1 MRVVAEIPHPDLK
14 ITVFSWNQ
22 KYLVKLE
29 KGPFEQ
35 TYKIGELDVTGENDL
50 TNMLDD
56 IFFLQVLEQFKAM
69 AETWRAARERAGA
82 FWASNLSRTFSRK
95 V

>member
-22 KYLVKLE
+22 KYLVKME

-35 TYKIGELDVTGENDL
+35 TYKIGEMDVTGEDEL
-50 TNMLDD
+50 RKMLDEPF
-56 IFFLQVLEQFKAM
+56 IEQVLIQFREM
-69 AETWRAARERAGA
+69 STIWRSARERAEG
-82 FWASNLSRTFSRK
+82 F
-95 V
+95 